1 MKTLD
6 QRSNEELHVQYNK
19 QEKLKLEN
27 EHNDLALIQIA
38 ETQEKIMD
46 ILSDRK
52 IIKEMEEDREID
64 SLSWFNDVGSSWISI
79 N

>member
-64 SLSWFNDVGSSWISI
+64 SLS
-79 N
+79 